1 MKSAFESIRTRL
13 VEFVI
18 MTLMF
23 WVCWQLFH
31 WPAFHYAFYISL
43 FLCLFIL
50 VALAAVFALSLRQ
63 KKRP

>member
-1 MKSAFESIRTRL
+1 M
-13 VEFVI
+13 I

-50 VALAAVFALSLRQ
+50 VALAVVFALSLRQ